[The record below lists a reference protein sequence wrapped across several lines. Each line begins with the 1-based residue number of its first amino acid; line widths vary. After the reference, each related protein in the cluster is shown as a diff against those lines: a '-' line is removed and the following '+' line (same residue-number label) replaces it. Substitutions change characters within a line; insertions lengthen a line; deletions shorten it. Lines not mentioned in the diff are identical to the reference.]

1 MTNNEFLLQML
12 QAETTDISNEHLPA
26 ETVKEVFEIINEYDW
41 AVFCSQMGDY
51 DHPGERVRAKQVLNE
66 KLSFYVV
73 AGPQIWKLL
82 KEDGEI
88 RNFYNSHFH
97 TMKDEY
103 NAKAEQYLAEKHLQ
117 EQGV

>member
-1 MTNNEFLLQML
+1 MTNKEFLLQML
-12 QAETTDISNEHLPA
+12 QAETTDIFPA

-51 DHPGERVRAKQVLNE
+51 DHSGERVRAKQVLDE

-82 KEDGEI
+82 EEDGEI
-88 RNFYNSHFH
+88 HKFYNSHFH

-103 NAKAEQYLAEKHLQ
+103 NAKS
-117 EQGV
+117 

>member
-51 DHPGERVRAKQVLNE
+51 DHPGERVRAKQVLDE
-66 KLSFYVV
+66 KLSFLCCCQPADLEAVKRRWRNT
-73 AGPQIWKLL
+73 QLL
-82 KEDGEI
+82 QQS
-88 RNFYNSHFH
+88 FPYN
-97 TMKDEY
+97 ER
-103 NAKAEQYLAEKHLQ
+103 
-117 EQGV
+117 